1 MATFL
6 TPPSLGD
13 ETECRKL
20 EMPATLEW
28 LGIFN
33 SMLTLGINPYNWKQ
47 VNDTDIT
54 PEEAAAACY
63 DILLKFVASSTLECE
78 KLIPAPY
85 WDNDEDVD
93 DELPDPIQY
102 WYGEVTN
109 PTDPPDELTFVEN
122 AAIWVFTGFVAY
134 AGGIGAAAVY
144 HTIAPRFALA
154 WKRGDL
160 GELIRVVIDAADY
173 GTVDT
178 STVDVGEII
187 TLEVLPDQT
196 LEEHDIMLIKVG

>member
-1 MATFL
+1 VTTFL
-6 TPPSLGD
+6 TPPSIPDG
-13 ETECRKL
+13 TECRKL

-47 VNDTDIT
+47 VDDTDLT
-54 PEEAAAACY
+54 PEQAAAACY
-63 DILLKFVASSTLECE
+63 DILQKFLASGTLQCE
-78 KLIPAPY
+78 DMIPAPF
-85 WDNDEDVD
+85 WDNAEDAD

-109 PTDPPDELTFVEN
+109 PTDPPAELNFVEN

-134 AGGIGAAAVY
+134 AGGIGAAVVY

-160 GELIRVVIDAADY
+160 GELIRVVIDAAEY
-173 GTVDT
+173 QTVDT
-178 STVDVGEII
+178 STVGVGEIV
-187 TLEVLPDQT
+187 TLDVLPDQE
-196 LEEHDIMLIKVG
+196 LDGHDIMLIKVG